1 MEGFR
6 DDMRQC
12 MDEFLAVP
20 TDELHQGMVDAMQE
34 FIDHPSCQM
43 ALGACVAGL
52 IAGLT
57 DRAVGDDTEDVTRHL
72 NELPATW
79 RTRRCCIWAL
89 WRSFVTRR
97 SAGSKPVSGWVDGG
111 S

>member
-1 MEGFR
+1 MEDFR

-72 NELPATW
+72 NELPRDMANTAMLYLGALEIIRHATE
-79 RTRRCCIWAL
+79 RRKQTRL
-89 WRSFVTRR
+89 
-97 SAGSKPVSGWVDGG
+97 GLG
-111 S
+111 